1 MPTTMRQILATSA
14 LVILTVGLYVMSAR
28 TAAPPQ
34 GAPANVAAPLIGILG
49 LMASAKDLPEQQYE
63 AF

>member
-1 MPTTMRQILATSA
+1 VPTTMRQILATSA

-28 TAAPPQ
+28 TATPPQ
-34 GAPANVAAPLIGILG
+34 GAPANVAAPLIDILR